1 MTETIMAYLDAGN
14 YGYVFLFI
22 AISIVI
28 NFEKILSTYSTHR
41 KRRLDSLERSVS
53 IESLDER
60 LKRHLHSEIEIETF
74 YLTHGV
80 RVSRVLLNG
89 MLDLNEIIGT
99 RVSFKHIIRCSR
111 LLPNLKDVH
120 KENFQITI
128 DKFDKLYAYYNLGLG
143 LPGFIGGIIWFA
155 YSISQIV
162 TSPNYPSLIVSCF
175 TVLVS
180 FAMLFQ
186 GAPYISTQIINREL
200 RDLPMRES
208 V

>member
-111 LLPNLKDVH
+111 
-120 KENFQITI
+120 
-128 DKFDKLYAYYNLGLG
+128 
-143 LPGFIGGIIWFA
+143 
-155 YSISQIV
+155 
-162 TSPNYPSLIVSCF
+162 
-175 TVLVS
+175 
-180 FAMLFQ
+180 
-186 GAPYISTQIINREL
+186 
-200 RDLPMRES
+200 
-208 V
+208 